1 MKYVLG
7 LFDGEIDVIRKIEDL
22 KVAGY
27 DPSKMTA
34 LTKDAD
40 VYLTIQNRTE
50 ANVETAG
57 PSLKEKV
64 KSIFTR
70 EKPVKDA
77 LIDFGLSEKDAEKYH
92 EGLAKEKVLLVTDE
106 QHSGSV

>member
-1 MKYVLG
+1 MKYVIG
-7 LFDGEIDVIRKIEDL
+7 LFNSEIEVIRKIEDL
-22 KVAGY
+22 KVEGY

-50 ANVETAG
+50 ANVETTG
-57 PSLKEKV
+57 PSMKEKV

-77 LIDFGLSEKDAEKYH
+77 LLDFGLSEEDAEKYH
-92 EGLAKEKVLLVTDE
+92 DGLAKEKVLLVTDE
-106 QHSGSV
+106 QLPDTL

>member
-7 LFDGEIDVIRKIEDL
+7 LFDGEIDVIRQIEDL
-22 KVAGY
+22 KVEGY

-77 LIDFGLSEKDAEKYH
+77 LIDFGLSEEDAEKYH
-92 EGLAKEKVLLVTDE
+92 EELAKEKVLLVTDE
-106 QHSGSV
+106 QHTGTV

>member
-1 MKYVLG
+1 MKHVLG

-27 DPSKMTA
+27 NPASMTA

-50 ANVETAG
+50 ANVETTG
-57 PSLKEKV
+57 PSMKEKV
-64 KSIFTR
+64 KSIFTW
-70 EKPVKDA
+70 EKPVKEA
-77 LIDFGLSEKDAEKYH
+77 LIDFGLSEEEAEKYH
-92 EGLAKEKVLLVTDE
+92 DALSKEKVLLVTDE
-106 QHSGSV
+106 QPPDTV

>member
-34 LTKDAD
+34 ITKDAD
-40 VYLTIQNRTE
+40 VFLTIQRRTE

-57 PSLKEKV
+57 PSVKEKV

-77 LIDFGLSEKDAEKYH
+77 LVDFGLPETEAEKYH
-92 EGLAKEKVLLVTDE
+92 KEIAKEKVLLVTDE
-106 QHSGSV
+106 QLLDNV